1 MDCPTCGLTN
11 PPGTST
17 CDCGYSF
24 ETGVAADAP
33 GWPINLAWRQLVSAF
48 WSIYWPAWLGS
59 FLLLSLIPIV
69 ASAGVLNNH
78 LTALGIAENLT
89 LFGLQALLTRRL
101 VRKNYRSFRV
111 YVVRTDKQL
120 DRKLSV
126 RETAA
131 VWFWIAWPQI
141 AVYLLLSLV
150 VGLWRGELAPEVVR
164 GISSLSMWLRFLVV
178 GPCAVAL
185 ALRATYRG
193 FSLQA
198 YGLRY
203 V

>member
-1 MDCPTCGLTN
+1 MN
-11 PPGTST
+11 AST
-17 CDCGYSF
+17 EAMESH
-24 ETGVAADAP
+24 
-33 GWPINLAWRQLVSAF
+33 
-48 WSIYWPAWLGS
+48 LGS
-59 FLLLSLIPIV
+59 L
-69 ASAGVLNNH
+69 
-78 LTALGIAENLT
+78 ALAANLT
-89 LFGLQALLTRRL
+89 VFGFQALLTRRL

-111 YVVRTDKQL
+111 YVVRADGQL
-120 DRKLSV
+120 DRRLSV

-131 VWFWIAWPQI
+131 VWFWIAWPKI

-150 VGLWRGELAPEVVR
+150 VGLWDKELAPEVVR

-185 ALRATYRG
+185 AMRVKYRG
-193 FSLQA
+193 FRLQA